1 MFDYFSDYSAIQLA
15 GLILSAFL
23 IGVNKTGIPGI
34 GTLPV
39 VILSTLYP
47 ADFSTGLQLIMLCI
61 ADLMAVAYYRRGANW
76 KLLVKLLPSA
86 LAGIILGDVVLRYIP
101 DNTVLSLAIGI
112 ILILLAGLHFYRT
125 YCLKSENV
133 PTHWSFTVGT
143 GVVAGVTTQL
153 ANAAGP
159 VMALYLLAMRLDKKE
174 YMGTAAVYFMILN
187 WIKLP
192 IFCYEG
198 RISWES
204 VKLDLPMIPMLIAG
218 AVAGIWFVKKVPQK
232 KFDTIIQIL
241 VVFGAIWLI
250 VSTLLKSGWF
260 A

>member
-1 MFDYFSDYSAIQLA
+1 MFDSYSAIQLG

-39 VILSTLYP
+39 VILSILFP
-47 ADFSTGLQLIMLCI
+47 ADFSTGLQLIMLCL

-76 KLLVKLLPSA
+76 KLLVKLLPCA
-86 LAGIILGDVVLRYIP
+86 LAGIALGDRILAYMT

-133 PTHWSFTVGT
+133 PTHWSFTAGT
-143 GVVAGVTTQL
+143 GVVAGITTQI

-192 IFCYEG
+192 IFCFEG

-204 VKLDLPMIPMLIAG
+204 VKLDLPMIPVLVLG
-218 AVAGIWFVKKVPQK
+218 AAAGIWFVKVVPQK
-232 KFDTIIQIL
+232 KFDTIIQVL
-241 VVFGAIWLI
+241 VVISAMWLI
-250 VSTLLKSGWF
+250 VSTLLK
-260 A
+260 

>member
-1 MFDYFSDYSAIQLA
+1 MFDSYSAIQLG

-39 VILSTLYP
+39 VILSILFP
-47 ADFSTGLQLIMLCI
+47 ADFSTGLQLIMLCL

-76 KLLVKLLPSA
+76 KLLVKLLPCA
-86 LAGIILGDVVLRYIP
+86 LAGIALGDRILAYMT

-125 YCLKSENV
+125 SCLKSENV
-133 PTHWSFTVGT
+133 PTHWSFTAGT
-143 GVVAGVTTQL
+143 GVVAGITTQI

-192 IFCYEG
+192 IFCFEG

-204 VKLDLPMIPMLIAG
+204 VKLDLPMIPVLVLG
-218 AVAGIWFVKKVPQK
+218 AAAGIWFVKVVPQK
-232 KFDTIIQIL
+232 KFDTIIQVL
-241 VVFGAIWLI
+241 VVISAVWLI
-250 VSTLLKSGWF
+250 VSTLLK
-260 A
+260 

>member
-1 MFDYFSDYSAIQLA
+1 MFDSYSAIQLG

-39 VILSTLYP
+39 VILSILFP
-47 ADFSTGLQLIMLCI
+47 ADFSTGLQLIMLCL

-76 KLLVKLLPSA
+76 KLLVKLLPCA
-86 LAGIILGDVVLRYIP
+86 LVGIALGDRILAYMT

-133 PTHWSFTVGT
+133 PTHWSFTAGT
-143 GVVAGVTTQL
+143 GVVAGITTQI

-192 IFCYEG
+192 IFCFEG

-204 VKLDLPMIPMLIAG
+204 VKLDLPMIPMLVLG
-218 AVAGIWFVKKVPQK
+218 AAAGIWFVKVVPQK
-232 KFDTIIQIL
+232 KFDTIIQVL
-241 VVFGAIWLI
+241 VVISAAWLI
-250 VSTLLKSGWF
+250 VSTLLK
-260 A
+260 

>member
-1 MFDYFSDYSAIQLA
+1 MFDSYSAIQLG

-39 VILSTLYP
+39 VILSILFP
-47 ADFSTGLQLIMLCI
+47 ADFSTGLQLIMLCL

-76 KLLVKLLPSA
+76 KLLVKLLPCA
-86 LAGIILGDVVLRYIP
+86 LAGIALGDRILAYMT

-133 PTHWSFTVGT
+133 PTHWSFTAGT
-143 GVVAGVTTQL
+143 GVVAGITTQI

-192 IFCYEG
+192 IFCLEG

-204 VKLDLPMIPMLIAG
+204 VKLDLPMIPVLVLG
-218 AVAGIWFVKKVPQK
+218 AAAGIWFVKVVPQK
-232 KFDTIIQIL
+232 KFDTIIQVL
-241 VVFGAIWLI
+241 VVISAVWLI
-250 VSTLLKSGWF
+250 VSTLLK
-260 A
+260 